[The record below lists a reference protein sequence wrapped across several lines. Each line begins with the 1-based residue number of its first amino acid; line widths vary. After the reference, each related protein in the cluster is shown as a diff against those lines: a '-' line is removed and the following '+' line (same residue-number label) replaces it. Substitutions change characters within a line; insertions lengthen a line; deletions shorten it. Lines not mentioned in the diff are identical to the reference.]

1 MSAKSNQFFLGKIFD
16 LKSGKITSEVV
27 NYDPPDLTTHAVVT
41 GMTGSGKT
49 GLCISLLEEAALQGI
64 PAIIVDP
71 KGDLTN
77 LMLHFP
83 ELRPEDFE
91 PWLDPDNARR
101 EGKPIATL
109 AAETAAQWRKGLD
122 EWGMGKAELQALADA
137 ADRCIYTPGSTAGI
151 PVNILASF
159 AAPQMDWDI
168 NQELLRDKIA
178 STITALLTLV
188 GMRDI
193 DPLRSREH
201 ILLSNIVE
209 HAWQEGKSLTLQEII
224 YQTQDPPFNR
234 LGAFEVNAFFPKR
247 DREDLAFRLNNFL
260 ASPSFQTW
268 IEGQPLDAEQLLYK
282 DGKPRQSIFYL
293 AHLDETERMF
303 FVTLLFAA
311 VESWMHTQRGT
322 SNLRALIYFDE
333 ILGYLPPV
341 AVPASKPIIVRM
353 VKMARAFGVGLVLTT
368 QNPVDVDYKAL
379 SNAGTWLIGRLQT
392 DQDKQRLLDGL
403 ESAAGGVERSQY
415 DRLISSLPKR
425 VFLYKNIHEKNPVI
439 FYTRWAMDYLAGP
452 LTLTQIPALNKLAG
466 VKPFNSSGSR
476 KEEVL
481 GGEEKT
487 YIASGKPQVPIGIDE
502 YFLPDS
508 STSGKSAYRPGVLA
522 QAEVNIYSRS
532 PNFSDTYTITAL
544 VPQPPS
550 GNVNW
555 GQHKSDE
562 IDLRSLPHQLPTGS
576 RFNSLP
582 DHMNDTRWWQEKSRD
597 FENWIYETGAVTIR
611 TNKSLNVTAGPE
623 VSLEQ
628 FKEMCHK
635 ALAKGATG
643 NSSLDNK
650 RAVLQRKI
658 DAQETK
664 VQQCQSDVTHYNLDT
679 GGQAIKTVWNVLT
692 RGRTTGASSALSANR
707 RRSNAQ
713 TRLNSAK
720 EELARLQQEMA
731 NLSGSPDSSQN
742 LIIEDYQEIKIA
754 PSKRDIVIKA
764 FGLVWLDE

>member
-16 LKSGKITSEVV
+16 LKSGKMTSEAV

-64 PAIIVDP
+64 PAIIIDP

-83 ELRPEDFE
+83 DLLPENFE

-101 EGKPIATL
+101 EGKPIGTL
-109 AAETAAQWRKGLD
+109 AAETAAQWSKGLE
-122 EWGMGKAELQALADA
+122 EWGIGKDKLLELADA

-168 NQELLRDKIA
+168 NQEHLRDKIA

-201 ILLSNIVE
+201 ILLSNVVE
-209 HAWQEGKSLTLQEII
+209 NAWRDGKSLTLQEII
-224 YQTQDPPFNR
+224 YQTQNPPFSR

-268 IEGQPLDAEQLLYK
+268 INGQSLDAEQLLFK
-282 DGKPRQSIFYL
+282 NGKPRQSIFYL

-311 VESWMHTQRGT
+311 VESWMRTQRGT
-322 SNLRALIYFDE
+322 SNLRALVYFDE
-333 ILGYLPPV
+333 ILGYLPPI
-341 AVPASKPIIVRM
+341 ANPASKPVIIRM

-403 ESAAGGVERSQY
+403 ESAAGDVERSEY
-415 DRLISSLPKR
+415 DRLISALPKR
-425 VFLYKNIHEKNPVI
+425 VFLYKNIHEKKPII

-452 LTLTQIPALNKLAG
+452 LTLAQIPDLNKLAG
-466 VKPFNSSGSR
+466 VQPIRSTGR
-476 KEEVL
+476 RREDVPDA
-481 GGEEKT
+481 GEKT
-487 YIASGKPQVPIGIDE
+487 LKPTSKPQVPIGIDE
-502 YFLPDS
+502 YFFTGDTSASNTIFLP
-508 STSGKSAYRPGVLA
+508 GLLA

-532 PNFSDTYTITAL
+532 PNFNDTFTITAINK
-544 VPQPPS
+544 QPAS
-550 GNVNW
+550 TRINW
-555 GQHKSDE
+555 DQYKTDT
-562 IDLRSLPHQLPTGS
+562 IDLRSLPNQAPTGS
-576 RFNSLP
+576 QFNSLP
-582 DHMNDTRWWQEKSRD
+582 DHMHDVSWWQEQSRD

-611 TNKSLNVTAGPE
+611 TNKALNVTAGPD
-623 VSLEQ
+623 VSLVE
-628 FKEMCHK
+628 FKEMCLR
-635 ALAKGATG
+635 ALAKSSTG
-643 NSSLDNK
+643 NSSLDSK
-650 RAVLQRKI
+650 RATLKRKI
-658 DAQETK
+658 DSQETK
-664 VQQCQSDVTHYNLDT
+664 VRQYQSDVTHYSLDT
-679 GGQAIKTVWNVLT
+679 GGQALKTVFNVLT

-707 RRSNAQ
+707 RRANAQ
-713 TRLNSAK
+713 ARLDSAK
-720 EELARLQQEMA
+720 EELARLQQELEE
-731 NLSGSPDSSQN
+731 LSGSPDSNQN
-742 LIIEDYQEIKIA
+742 SIIEDYQEIKIA

-764 FGLVWLDE
+764 FGLVWLNE